1 MFGRVERKSR
11 KMIMTDECDKKQN
24 EQLDGKACE
33 EIAEKLDKCGVDEVA
48 GGAGKQSP
56 YKPPELPEIL

>member
-1 MFGRVERKSR
+1 
-11 KMIMTDECDKKQN
+11 MTDECDKKQN
-24 EQLDGKACE
+24 EQLDGRACE
-33 EIAEKLDKCGVDEVA
+33 EIAEKLDKCDVDEVA